1 MRNALVLV
9 LAAATV
15 TTSVAAPSRVSTAM
29 KSIKNLV
36 PRLPGTRVSV
46 MPVVFVPRGAH
57 AGDVGAIDGAVKE
70 HLEIARGHYRDL
82 LGTTFAV
89 APGAVR
95 VLEGA
100 YGDEHYQGSERAD
113 RLMSELFAWR
123 GTDRYSESSVFLV
136 LYASSGTP
144 ISGGG
149 IPFNGMPGTG
159 GGYIEMDLTSLTT
172 DRPYP
177 FQSTLVHELGHA
189 FGLAHADC
197 YGADQMT
204 SSSMMSYNPAHWSSG
219 TTPSATRG
227 GFSAEDR
234 AVLAMNQRV
243 FPGLTYEPARDGAI
257 TDMAR
262 FQSCF
267 HTPVSA
273 SVSPLEDL
281 VGVGFE
287 LYYDGTRVNGPDA
300 ALYSRAQATESCA
313 TSRAWYPGVR
323 VACRYNGALMR

>member
-57 AGDVGAIDGAVKE
+57 AGDVAAIDGAVKE

-113 RLMSELFAWR
+113 RLMSELFA
-123 GTDRYSESSVFLV
+123 
-136 LYASSGTP
+136 
-144 ISGGG
+144 
-149 IPFNGMPGTG
+149 
-159 GGYIEMDLTSLTT
+159 
-172 DRPYP
+172 
-177 FQSTLVHELGHA
+177 
-189 FGLAHADC
+189 
-197 YGADQMT
+197 
-204 SSSMMSYNPAHWSSG
+204 
-219 TTPSATRG
+219 
-227 GFSAEDR
+227 
-234 AVLAMNQRV
+234 
-243 FPGLTYEPARDGAI
+243 
-257 TDMAR
+257 
-262 FQSCF
+262 
-267 HTPVSA
+267 
-273 SVSPLEDL
+273 
-281 VGVGFE
+281 
-287 LYYDGTRVNGPDA
+287 
-300 ALYSRAQATESCA
+300 
-313 TSRAWYPGVR
+313 
-323 VACRYNGALMR
+323 